1 MHGPAGPEV
10 RGRRC
15 SSSCKAQLTIYSQG
29 PPGDEGPQGP
39 KGPPGPL
46 GESVSRLCS
55 NIEGKMYR
63 GVCFKGALLEE
74 NADNVPGWTSRGR
87 GYAT

>member
-1 MHGPAGPEV
+1 MLLLMQGTADV
-10 RGRRC
+10 R
-15 SSSCKAQLTIYSQG
+15 SKG
-29 PPGDEGPQGP
+29 PPGDEGPKGP

-55 NIEGKMYR
+55 AIEGKMYR

-74 NADNVPGWTSRGR
+74 NADNVPGRTSRVR
-87 GYAT
+87 GDAR